1 MEIGFASLTPIL
13 PELLVAFGALL
24 ILILDTASP
33 QGGSNRGYMAITAIF
48 LLLGLAGA
56 FVQLGGEPQTALY
69 VVYIDAFSLFL
80 KMIVYTAMLLTT
92 LAGGGY
98 LNQRVSGGAE
108 FWSSYLFISVAMA
121 FAVSANNLL
130 MIFVAI
136 EFLSITSYILVG
148 SIREDLRSSEAGLKY
163 FLYGSVASAIMLY
176 GMTFMYGATGSL
188 NLVEIG
194 TAFAENRDIH
204 AAVIP
209 SILLVMAGLGFKTS
223 LAPFFQWT
231 PDVYEGAPT
240 PVTAYLSTASK
251 AAGFAVMA
259 RVLLI
264 AFAPSAELWVPIL
277 GGLSVLTMFAGNLM
291 ALRQTN
297 IKRMFAYSSV
307 AQAGYILLGLAS
319 VVDPSVVDVTALS
332 MNGLNGMLIYLMG
345 YLFTNIGVFMVVM
358 AVENMTGGSDYA
370 NFSGLIKRAPWL
382 ASAMFIFLLSLV
394 GIPLTAGF
402 VGKFF
407 VFGATIQHQY
417 YFLALM
423 AVINVAISAFYYMSV
438 ARIMFFP
445 ETDSEEAPIV
455 GAPGIG
461 AQVIV
466 TICVAGVFWIGLYP
480 PLIIEWAN
488 TASQFLLTIL

>member
-1 MEIGFASLTPIL
+1 MEIGFASLAPIL

-24 ILILDTASP
+24 ILILDTASKH
-33 QGGSNRGYMAITAIF
+33 GGSSRGYMAITVIF
-48 LLLGLAGA
+48 LLLGLVGA
-56 FVQLGGEPQTALY
+56 IVQLGGQPQTA
-69 VVYIDAFSLFL
+69 VYTVDIDAFSLFL
-80 KMIVYTAMLLTT
+80 KIVVYTAMLLTA

-98 LNQRVSGGAE
+98 LNQRVSGSAE
-108 FWSSYLFISVAMA
+108 FWSSYLFITVAMA

-130 MIFVAI
+130 LIFVAI

-163 FLYGSVASAIMLY
+163 FLYGSVASAVMLY
-176 GMTFMYGATGSL
+176 GMTLMYGATGSL
-188 NLVEIG
+188 NLIAIG
-194 TAFAENRDIH
+194 TAFTDNPAVQP
-204 AAVIP
+204 AVIP
-209 SILLVMAGLGFKTS
+209 SVILVLAGLGFKTS

-231 PDVYEGAPT
+231 PDTYEGAPT

-251 AAGFAVMA
+251 AVGFAVMA
-259 RVLLI
+259 RVLLM
-264 AFAPSAELWVPIL
+264 AFAPSAELWVPVL

-297 IKRMFAYSSV
+297 IKRMFAYSSI
-307 AQAGYILLGLAS
+307 AQAGYILLGLTS
-319 VVDPSVVDVTALS
+319 VVDASVVDVTTLS

-345 YLFTNIGVFMVVM
+345 YLFTNIGVFMVVL

-370 NFSGLIKRAPWL
+370 HFSGLLNRAPWL
-382 ASAMFIFLLSLV
+382 AMAMFVFLLSLV

-417 YFLALM
+417 YFLAIM
-423 AVINVAISAFYYMSV
+423 ALINVAISAFYYLSV
-438 ARIMFFP
+438 ARIMMFP
-445 ETDSEEAPIV
+445 PADSDEAPTV

-461 AQVIV
+461 AQAVV
-466 TICVAGVFWIGLYP
+466 VICVAGVFWIGIYP
-480 PLIIEWAN
+480 PLVIEWAN
-488 TASQFLLTIL
+488 SASQFLLTVL